1 VPDRYTYEIESTP
14 TLDKGF
20 VVLVHRYPPLGRVT
34 TEDLEFATFKELVE
48 WLSETVNVAA

>member
-1 VPDRYTYEIESTP
+1 MPDRYTYEIESTP
-14 TLDKGF
+14 TLNKGF